1 MYVRIINIII
11 IITDGRVGCA
21 KGLVGVNSNCQSVGS
36 KVRQHAVAMSLNRF
50 VLSDCENAGVKEH
63 PRQPTGKENQGL
75 EVKTY
80 LSLRGSNRHHP
91 TMVISPL
98 LLTCRL

>member
-50 VLSDCENAGVKEH
+50 VLSDYEHAGVKRT
-63 PRQPTGKENQGL
+63 PPIAYPGKKSGL

-80 LSLRGSNRHHP
+80 LSFRGSNRHPP